1 MTLRNGYLMKSKG
14 VVVERPQ
21 YTIMRVALGIHGS
34 NLERVVETYD
44 YISLRYFTHAT
55 PTLFNAGTHRPQCS
69 SCFLLAMQDDSIEG
83 IYKSLAQ
90 CAHISKWAGG
100 IGMHIHNIRSTGST
114 IKGTNGNSSGIVP
127 MLRCF
132 NATARYVDQA
142 GKRKGAFAIY
152 LEPWH
157 SDVLDFV
164 DLRKNTGDEERR
176 CRDLFLGLWI
186 PDLFMQRVKDLGTW
200 SFFSPDQIRARFGKC
215 FSAVFGDEFVTMYET
230 AEKEGL
236 ALKEM
241 KAQAVWNAILN
252 GQIET
257 GTPYML
263 YKDHVNKKSMQAN
276 LGTIKSSNLCTE
288 IVEFT
293 SPEEV
298 AVCNLASI
306 VLPRFV
312 VRNEAGDLHFDYQKL
327 IEVTKIATRNL
338 DRVID
343 INYYP
348 IPEAERSNKRHRPI
362 GLGVQGLADVFAQLR
377 MPFDSLEAAALNKR
391 IFETIYYAAVEMSVE
406 LAQELGPYDTYAGSP
421 ASQGK
426 LSMDLWGVKP
436 VTDYDWAG
444 LYCRVAA
451 HGMRN
456 SLLVAP
462 MPTASTSQIM
472 GSNECF
478 EPFTTNIYS
487 RTTKA
492 GNFVVVNKW
501 LINHLKELNHW
512 NEDIKESI
520 IAADGSVQHLDIDP
534 SVKAIYKTAWEIK
547 QRVLIDLA
555 ADRAPFVDQSQSLNL
570 FVAQPTHAKLT
581 GMHMHAWERG
591 LKTGMYYLRTRAVAQ
606 AIKVTVAADKEKK
619 KPPVMQEGVCTSCSA

>member
-1 MTLRNGYLMKSKG
+1 
-14 VVVERPQ
+14 
-21 YTIMRVALGIHGS
+21 
-34 NLERVVETYD
+34 
-44 YISLRYFTHAT
+44 
-55 PTLFNAGTHRPQCS
+55 
-69 SCFLLAMQDDSIEG
+69 
-83 IYKSLAQ
+83 
-90 CAHISKWAGG
+90 
-100 IGMHIHNIRSTGST
+100 
-114 IKGTNGNSSGIVP
+114 
-127 MLRCF
+127 
-132 NATARYVDQA
+132 
-142 GKRKGAFAIY
+142 
-152 LEPWH
+152 
-157 SDVLDFV
+157 
-164 DLRKNTGDEERR
+164 
-176 CRDLFLGLWI
+176 
-186 PDLFMQRVKDLGTW
+186 VKDQGTW
-200 SFFSPDQIRARFGKC
+200 SFFSPNQIRARFGKC
-215 FSAVFGDEFVTMYET
+215 FSDVFGNEFVAMYET

-236 ALKEM
+236 AMKQM

-252 GQIET
+252 AQIET

-263 YKDHVNKKSMQAN
+263 YKDHVNNKSMQAN
-276 LGTIKSSNLCTE
+276 LGVIKSSNLCTE

-293 SPEEV
+293 SPDEV

-312 VRNEAGDLHFDYQKL
+312 VQALDDGKGDGKLQFDFQKL
-327 IEVTKIATRNL
+327 IEVTKVATRNL

-348 IPEAERSNKRHRPI
+348 IPEAERSNRKHRPI
-362 GLGVQGLADVFAQLR
+362 GLGVQGLADVFAQMR
-377 MPFDSLEAAALNKR
+377 IAFDSAEAAALNLL
-391 IFETIYYAAVEMSVE
+391 IFETIYYAAVDMSAE
-406 LAQELGPYDTYAGSP
+406 LARELGAYDTYAGSP

-436 VTDYDWAG
+436 TSGYDWKG
-444 LYCRVAA
+444 LRARVAA
-451 HGMRN
+451 HGLRN

-501 LINHLKELNHW
+501 LIAHLKELNVW
-512 NEDIKESI
+512 NEATKESM

-534 SVKAIYKTAWEIK
+534 KVKAIYKTAWEIK

-555 ADRAPFVDQSQSLNL
+555 ADRGPFVDQSQSLNL

-581 GMHMHAWERG
+581 GMHFYAWERG

-606 AIKVTVAADKEKK
+606 AIKVTVAAEGSGKQ
-619 KPPVMQEGVCTSCSA
+619 PPVMQEAECLSCSA

>member
-1 MTLRNGYLMKSKG
+1 
-14 VVVERPQ
+14 
-21 YTIMRVALGIHGS
+21 
-34 NLERVVETYD
+34 
-44 YISLRYFTHAT
+44 
-55 PTLFNAGTHRPQCS
+55 
-69 SCFLLAMQDDSIEG
+69 
-83 IYKSLAQ
+83 
-90 CAHISKWAGG
+90 
-100 IGMHIHNIRSTGST
+100 
-114 IKGTNGNSSGIVP
+114 
-127 MLRCF
+127 
-132 NATARYVDQA
+132 
-142 GKRKGAFAIY
+142 
-152 LEPWH
+152 
-157 SDVLDFV
+157 
-164 DLRKNTGDEERR
+164 
-176 CRDLFLGLWI
+176 
-186 PDLFMQRVKDLGTW
+186 
-200 SFFSPDQIRARFGKC
+200 
-215 FSAVFGDEFVTMYET
+215 
-230 AEKEGL
+230 
-236 ALKEM
+236 
-241 KAQAVWNAILN
+241 
-252 GQIET
+252 
-257 GTPYML
+257 ML

-288 IVEFT
+288 IFEFT
-293 SPEEV
+293 SPDEV

-312 VRNEAGDLHFDYQKL
+312 VLGDAGDWHFDYQKL
-327 IEVTKIATRNL
+327 LEVTKIVTRNL

-343 INYYP
+343 VNYYP
-348 IPEAERSNKRHRPI
+348 VAEAERSNKRHRPI

-377 MPFDSLEAAALNKR
+377 MPFVSAEAANLNRR

-406 LAQELGPYDTYAGSP
+406 LAQQLGPYDTYAGSP

-444 LYCRVAA
+444 FYHRVAA

-501 LINHLKELNHW
+501 LIAHLKELNHW
-512 NEDIKESI
+512 SEEIKESI

-534 SVKAIYKTAWEIK
+534 KVKAIYKTAWEIK

-555 ADRAPFVDQSQSLNL
+555 AERAPFVDQSQSLNL

-581 GMHMHAWERG
+581 GMHMYAWEKG

-606 AIKVTVAADKEKK
+606 AIKVTVAAYKEKK
-619 KPPVMQEGVCTSCSA
+619 QPPVLEEGVCTSCSA

>member
-1 MTLRNGYLMKSKG
+1 M
-14 VVVERPQ
+14 
-21 YTIMRVALGIHGS
+21 
-34 NLERVVETYD
+34 
-44 YISLRYFTHAT
+44 
-55 PTLFNAGTHRPQCS
+55 
-69 SCFLLAMQDDSIEG
+69 
-83 IYKSLAQ
+83 
-90 CAHISKWAGG
+90 
-100 IGMHIHNIRSTGST
+100 
-114 IKGTNGNSSGIVP
+114 
-127 MLRCF
+127 
-132 NATARYVDQA
+132 
-142 GKRKGAFAIY
+142 
-152 LEPWH
+152 
-157 SDVLDFV
+157 
-164 DLRKNTGDEERR
+164 
-176 CRDLFLGLWI
+176 
-186 PDLFMQRVKDLGTW
+186 
-200 SFFSPDQIRARFGKC
+200 
-215 FSAVFGDEFVTMYET
+215 
-230 AEKEGL
+230 
-236 ALKEM
+236 KEM

-263 YKDHVNKKSMQAN
+263 YKDHVNTKSMQAN

-312 VRNEAGDLHFDYQKL
+312 VTGETGALKFDYQKL
-327 IEVTKIATRNL
+327 VEVTKIATRNL

-343 INYYP
+343 VNYYP
-348 IPEAERSNKRHRPI
+348 VPEAERSNKRHRPI

-377 MPFDSLEAAALNKR
+377 MPFDSPEAADLNIR
-391 IFETIYYAAVEMSVE
+391 IFETIYFAAVDMSAE
-406 LAQELGPYDTYAGSP
+406 LAQELGPYATYAGSP

-436 VTDYDWAG
+436 ITDHDWVG
-444 LYCRVAA
+444 LYRRVAT
-451 HGMRN
+451 HGLRN

-492 GNFVVVNKW
+492 GNFVVVNRW
-501 LINHLKELNHW
+501 LIAHLKELNVW
-512 NEDIKESI
+512 NEGVKESI

-534 SVKAIYKTAWEIK
+534 EVRAIYKTAWEIK

-581 GMHMHAWERG
+581 GMHMYAWERG

-606 AIKVTVAADKEKK
+606 AIKVTVSAEKQK
-619 KPPVMQEGVCTSCSA
+619 QAPVMQEAECLSCSA

>member
-1 MTLRNGYLMKSKG
+1 
-14 VVVERPQ
+14 
-21 YTIMRVALGIHGS
+21 
-34 NLERVVETYD
+34 
-44 YISLRYFTHAT
+44 
-55 PTLFNAGTHRPQCS
+55 
-69 SCFLLAMQDDSIEG
+69 
-83 IYKSLAQ
+83 
-90 CAHISKWAGG
+90 
-100 IGMHIHNIRSTGST
+100 
-114 IKGTNGNSSGIVP
+114 
-127 MLRCF
+127 
-132 NATARYVDQA
+132 
-142 GKRKGAFAIY
+142 
-152 LEPWH
+152 
-157 SDVLDFV
+157 
-164 DLRKNTGDEERR
+164 
-176 CRDLFLGLWI
+176 
-186 PDLFMQRVKDLGTW
+186 
-200 SFFSPDQIRARFGKC
+200 
-215 FSAVFGDEFVTMYET
+215 
-230 AEKEGL
+230 
-236 ALKEM
+236 
-241 KAQAVWNAILN
+241 
-252 GQIET
+252 
-257 GTPYML
+257 ML

-293 SPEEV
+293 SAEEV

-306 VLPRFV
+306 VLPSFV
-312 VRNEAGDLHFDYQKL
+312 ACKENGDLHFDYQKL

-343 INYYP
+343 VNYYP
-348 IPEAERSNKRHRPI
+348 ISEAERSNKRHRPI

-377 MPFDSLEAAALNKR
+377 MPFDSTEASALNKR

-406 LAQELGPYDTYAGSP
+406 LAQQLGPYETFAGSP
-421 ASQGK
+421 ASQGN
-426 LSMDLWGVKP
+426 LSMDLWGVEP

-444 LYCRVAA
+444 LRARVVA
-451 HGMRN
+451 HGLRN

-501 LINHLKELNHW
+501 LIAHLKELNHW

-520 IAADGSVQHLDIDP
+520 IAADGSVQHLEIDP
-534 SVKAIYKTAWEIK
+534 QVKAVYKTAWEIK

-581 GMHMHAWERG
+581 GMHMYAWERG

-606 AIKVTVAADKEKK
+606 AIKITVAADKEKK
-619 KPPVMQEGVCTSCSA
+619 QPPVMEEAACTSCSA